1 MAVKSVESPIAGP
14 DAFRS
19 TGDAAVKSQAAILL
33 LLGTQLRGD
42 DAALQARAVATG
54 ASSFATLPDDDLQ
67 RFPVPRIGATRERI
81 EAARAQSALRP
92 PQNEMASRSAGRAS
106 KRAVS
111 PATLRKV
118 RAKLAEDL
126 YDSPTPETAA
136 QLLEAS
142 LHHPN
147 ELVRV
152 AAAAAYFNVA
162 AEPNRLVKVL
172 VDGTQ
177 SADMLVREVAAT
189 SLARITPD
197 HARLRAL
204 TRKARRSGRG
214 RPSHTSLLVHGTFA
228 RNSAWWK
235 PGGDFHQYLLT
246 QVRPDLYKASDRFDW
261 SGGWS
266 DGARALGAAQLGTWV
281 GSHGLMGLDLFTH
294 SHGGSIA
301 MLASHNGLLIHELV
315 LLSCPVHVHKY
326 MPDFGHVGKTV
337 SIRVH
342 LDLVIIADGGGQRFQ
357 HPNIAEHVLPIW
369 FDHFASHTPSV
380 WKKHN
385 VPSML

>member
-1 MAVKSVESPIAGP
+1 MAIKPIESPIAGP

-19 TGDAAVKSQAAILL
+19 TGDAAVKSQAAFLL

-42 DAALQARAVATG
+42 DAALESRAVAAG
-54 ASSFATLPDDDLQ
+54 ARAIATLQDEDLQ

-81 EAARAQSALRP
+81 DAERAQSPLRLS
-92 PQNEMASRSAGRAS
+92 QSGSVSRSARRAS
-106 KRAVS
+106 QQAVR
-111 PATLRKV
+111 PATLRRV
-118 RAKLAEDL
+118 QAQLAQDL
-126 YDSPTPETAA
+126 YDSPSSETAA

-142 LHHPN
+142 LNHPN

-152 AAAAAYFNVA
+152 AAASAYFNLA
-162 AEPNRLVKVL
+162 ADPNRLIGVL
-172 VDGTQ
+172 TDGTQ
-177 SADMLVREVAAT
+177 SKDRLVREVAAT
-189 SLARITPD
+189 ALARITPD

-204 TRKARRSGRG
+204 TRKGRRSGRG
-214 RPSHTSLLVHGTFA
+214 RPSHTSLLIHGTFA
-228 RNSAWWK
+228 RNSSWWK

-246 QVRPDLYKASDRFDW
+246 QVRPDLYKASDRFEW

-281 GSHGLMGLDLFTH
+281 SGHGLQGLDLFTH

-301 MLASHNGLLIHELV
+301 MLASHNGLQIGELV

-326 MPDFGHVGKTV
+326 MPDFAHVAKTV

-342 LDLVIIADGGGQRFQ
+342 LDLVILADGGGQLF
-357 HPNIAEHVLPIW
+357 HDPNIAEHVLPIW
-369 FDHFASHTPSV
+369 FDHFATHTPSV

-385 VPSML
+385 VPAML